1 MDSKRAPERHTGNC
15 ETSHFLM
22 TESRPAVYSTERE
35 RSSLRALI
43 PNRWRTSISCDRI
56 TYETRILERLDELIL
71 MRRAHYCR
79 RVYIG
84 IPRHCSLHV
93 AGNQWAVML
102 IQSFKFIGLAW
113 SLRLHPHRSG
123 STTVLGPTGHKSIL
137 SLHEASWYQLTPIWR
152 QQPRAT
158 GVDNQLY
165 R

>member
-1 MDSKRAPERHTGNC
+1 MDIKRVPERHTGNC

-35 RSSLRALI
+35 RFSLRALI

-102 IQSFKFIGLAW
+102 IQSSKP
-113 SLRLHPHRSG
+113 S
-123 STTVLGPTGHKSIL
+123 
-137 SLHEASWYQLTPIWR
+137 ASRGACDYTPIDQAARMSLGLQVTNRYCRCTR
-152 QQPRAT
+152 QV
-158 GVDNQLY
+158 GIN
-165 R
+165 